1 MLPIERLYVHN
12 GLELGS
18 WLRYADA
25 QKMPAAN
32 MRAELKNA
40 YRLPYWTE
48 IGTLLTVN
56 YNTLTSGSVQNWGT
70 GYSRIASVIPNSKRV
85 LLEPKPF
92 GMYDMANFY
101 SWRDNMLYGIM
112 YIDPDINTQNYRKK
126 EGGYTKPGKPGGY
139 ERTNMYKV
147 AVRISFP
154 TDQKMKL
161 DTYYIGSNL
170 DINNQFYYL
179 MHPSFWATVD
189 QNAII
194 SRTLPFNTRNDK
206 AIYYWGEGVSTE
218 YENINPPCI
227 PILRSG
233 ASLVDDRVTRD
244 TIGSANTL
252 YWLKERSW

>member
-12 GLELGS
+12 GLELGPS
-18 WLRYADA
+18 LNRTNAL
-25 QKMPAAN
+25 KMPAAN

-56 YNTLTSGSVQNWGT
+56 YNTLTSGAVQNWGT

-85 LLEPKPF
+85 LLEPKPY
-92 GMYDMANFY
+92 GMYDMVNFY
-101 SWRDNMLYGIM
+101 SWRDNMIYGIM

-154 TDQKMKL
+154 TNQKMKL

-194 SRTLPFNTRNDK
+194 SRTLPFSTRNDN
-206 AIYYWGEGVSTE
+206 AIYYWGEGVATE
-218 YENINPPCI
+218 YDNVNPPRI

-233 ASLVDDRVTRD
+233 ATP
-244 TIGSANTL
+244 ANAFHDKTTGGTAHTL